1 MSNLFS
7 LLQGNT
13 GGVQTAKMTIQPN
26 NGNVGIGTTSPS
38 DKLHIEDLSPAL
50 KILSNLLYGTSSIN
64 MGNGLTNEAASIA
77 CYNNPANSF
86 LELIYDNGN
95 TGDARIRVGQR
106 NLDFMIDSATAMYIN
121 SSKNVGIGTT
131 SPGNKLSI
139 VTPSG
144 ADDILPALGA
154 NAGKLSLLN
163 NNGLYGLLQGVLGTG
178 NSFIQSQRVDGTATA
193 YSLLLNPNGG
203 NVGIGTTSPD
213 DMLEVYGSSPNIRVT
228 NTDETDAGI
237 VFTDAQAGT
246 GQMAAIKF
254 NSSDEKLK
262 FFVNDETSQ
271 RMVIDT
277 AGNVGIGRTNPAVP
291 LDVEGRIRSSDDNT
305 GDYLQIFCD
314 GSGSGDSYI
323 GNTNGNIQI
332 NSANATSFST
342 GGGSVAMLINYNQN
356 VGIGTTSPSARLN
369 VSGGDMTV
377 DNTSTVYL
385 RLNATNTSN
394 PSVIIQATQ
403 PNGSSSPPM
412 GELRWDNNP
421 GATGV
426 KLVYYSGYTE
436 NSLKL
441 DGSNFIVI
449 NTGQERMRINSSGN
463 VGIGTT
469 GPSSKLQVNGGV
481 QLANDYAPP
490 SASKVGTFRYRS
502 ASTGMGTY
510 ASYVDMC
517 MQTGTSTYAWVNIV
531 TNSW

>member
-1 MSNLFS
+1 
-7 LLQGNT
+7 
-13 GGVQTAKMTIQPN
+13 
-26 NGNVGIGTTSPS
+26 
-38 DKLHIEDLSPAL
+38 
-50 KILSNLLYGTSSIN
+50 
-64 MGNGLTNEAASIA
+64 
-77 CYNNPANSF
+77 
-86 LELIYDNGN
+86 
-95 TGDARIRVGQR
+95 
-106 NLDFMIDSATAMYIN
+106 
-121 SSKNVGIGTT
+121 
-131 SPGNKLSI
+131 
-139 VTPSG
+139 
-144 ADDILPALGA
+144 
-154 NAGKLSLLN
+154 
-163 NNGLYGLLQGVLGTG
+163 
-178 NSFIQSQRVDGTATA
+178 
-193 YSLLLNPNGG
+193 
-203 NVGIGTTSPD
+203 
-213 DMLEVYGSSPNIRVT
+213 
-228 NTDETDAGI
+228 
-237 VFTDAQAGT
+237 
-246 GQMAAIKF
+246 
-254 NSSDEKLK
+254 
-262 FFVNDETSQ
+262 
-271 RMVIDT
+271 
-277 AGNVGIGRTNPAVP
+277 
-291 LDVEGRIRSSDDNT
+291 
-305 GDYLQIFCD
+305 
-314 GSGSGDSYI
+314 
-323 GNTNGNIQI
+323 
-332 NSANATSFST
+332 
-342 GGGSVAMLINYNQN
+342 
-356 VGIGTTSPSARLN
+356 LN